1 MKKFLLSSL
10 SLLLLSACVQDD
22 IPGGG
27 SNVDRPVGGF
37 ELTSLATQDGSQQ
50 LTFYN
55 VTTINVRAA
64 REVLPLSG
72 APAEALRSIDYAP
85 NGTLYSLGV
94 LQAGDETTRRALY
107 TVDPLSGAVT
117 EVVQLAL
124 PASRCS
130 RLKNMLH

>member
-1 MKKFLLSSL
+1 MKNLFLSTLT
-10 SLLLLSACVQDD
+10 LLLLSACVQDD
-22 IPGGG
+22 GPGGG
-27 SNVDRPVGGF
+27 SNVEPPVGGLEF
-37 ELTSLATQDGSQQ
+37 TSLATQDGSQQ
-50 LTFYN
+50 LTFFN
-55 VTTINVRAA
+55 VATMNVRAA

-130 RLKNMLH
+130 HLKNMLH